1 MAAKE
6 PQGQGKNSL
15 NGGIMDFN
23 KLFQLVV
30 AASLINNFV
39 FTRFLGLCIFFGV
52 SRRMETAIGM
62 SITFVSVMVISS
74 VLSWLI
80 FKTVMIP
87 LDVTFL
93 KIIVFIGIIATLVQS
108 AETVMKKMSPSLYY
122 KLGIYLALITT
133 NCIILAVPLI
143 NAGEGYTLIESIA
156 FGIGSGLGFALA
168 LIIMASI
175 REKLELA
182 EVPAPFKG
190 LPISFIVAGLIA
202 LAFTGFSGLI
212 TL

>member
-1 MAAKE
+1 MHSEFTKIFE
-6 PQGQGKNSL
+6 L
-15 NGGIMDFN
+15 II
-23 KLFQLVV
+23 

-52 SRRMETAIGM
+52 SKKMETSIGM
-62 SITFVSVMVISS
+62 SITFTAVMMISAA
-74 VLSWLI
+74 LSWVVFHYI
-80 FKTVMIP
+80 MFP
-87 LDVTFL
+87 LDIVFL
-93 KIIVFIGIIATLVQS
+93 KIIVFIGIVAGIVQAS
-108 AETVMKKMSPSLYY
+108 DTIMRKVAPGLYY
-122 KLGIYLALITT
+122 KLGIYLALIST

-143 NAGEGYTLIESIA
+143 NAGEHYNFIESLA
-156 FGIGSGLGFALA
+156 FGLGSGIGFALA

-182 EVPAPFKG
+182 DVPAPFRG
-190 LPISFIVAGLIA
+190 MPMAFVITGLIA

>member
-1 MAAKE
+1 
-6 PQGQGKNSL
+6 
-15 NGGIMDFN
+15 MDFG
-23 KLFQLVV
+23 KLFELVV

-52 SRRMETAIGM
+52 SKRMETAVGM
-62 SITFVSVMVISS
+62 SITFTSVMVISS
-74 VLSWLI
+74 ALSWVV
-80 FKTVMIP
+80 FTYVMKENALYAGSP
-87 LDVTFL
+87 DLTFL
-93 KIIVFIGIIATLVQS
+93 KIIVFIGIIAAFVQS
-108 AETVMKKMSPSLYY
+108 ADTIMKKISPSLYY

-143 NAGEGYTLIESIA
+143 NAGEGYSFIESMA
-156 FGIGSGLGFALA
+156 FGLGSGIGFALA

-182 EVPAPFKG
+182 DIPAPFRG